1 MTGSSNHPTTTAVA
15 DANNNNN
22 NKHQHT
28 DSSAAADYS
37 ANPNPNV
44 AADIAARRGYEVNEE
59 VLQRWEAKRRSA
71 DGGGQ
76 FVWRITAPKQAG
88 DREEVRMKALQLA
101 ALNAYKAA
109 TAPRPRHYVPADR
122 TARVERRS

>member
-1 MTGSSNHPTTTAVA
+1 MTGSFNHPTTTTVV
-15 DANNNNN
+15 DAKNNN
-22 NKHQHT
+22 HQHT
-28 DSSAAADYS
+28 ESSAAADYS
-37 ANPNPNV
+37 ANHNV

-109 TAPRPRHYVPADR
+109 TAPRPPHYVPADR

>member
-1 MTGSSNHPTTTAVA
+1 MTGNFNHPTTTAA
-15 DANNNNN
+15 DNNNS
-22 NKHQHT
+22 QHT
-28 DSSAAADYS
+28 DNSSADYS
-37 ANPNPNV
+37 ANTNE
-44 AADIAARRGYEVNEE
+44 AANIAARRGYEVNEK

-76 FVWRITAPKQAG
+76 FAWRISAPKQAG

-101 ALNAYKAA
+101 ALIAYKAA
-109 TAPRPRHYVPADR
+109 TAPRPPYYVPTDR